1 MNGAVLWGKHMADK
15 NDEIDDYEEYED
27 DEDGEWE
34 DDDDE
39 WEDDDEDDEPSEEEL
54 KAAKKKKLIKIGA
67 IAGVFVL
74 LLGGGFVAHALG
86 LTEAIFGKPAI
97 TEVTVELG
105 KPVTFALPE
114 IRTDLKKVG
123 RRDHFIKLN
132 LIVQVSE
139 HDLTAVQDEDLQI
152 KIVDNIK
159 TQLRDLEYKDV
170 IGKEGSER
178 LRFELLNVI
187 NFAIQPIRAH
197 TILFKDLIIQ

>member
-1 MNGAVLWGKHMADK
+1 MADK
-15 NDEIDDYEEYED
+15 NDEIDDEEYED

-34 DDDDE
+34 DDDEE
-39 WEDDDEDDEPSEEEL
+39 WEDDGDDEPSEEDL

-114 IRTDLKKVG
+114 IRTDLKKAG

-139 HDLTAVQDEDLQI
+139 HDLTAVQSEDLQL
-152 KIVDNIK
+152 KMVDNIK

-187 NFAIQPIRAH
+187 NFAIAPIRAH